1 MRKLIVALLMIAV
14 LAIPAFSIGWE
25 VGMHATVVPNGQESG
40 ANSGGV
46 DPIFGFHL
54 GISPIAILYASVD
67 SLMLPP
73 YMIQGMTGYQD
84 ATTQVWVQGYYR
96 PGFLNMFDAGFRLLL
111 GPIAIH
117 ATVGVNSIYVY
128 KQAELPAGTGGN
140 WGANLR
146 LGAGLKFGFWGV
158 SLTGTA
164 IFPSF
169 ANMFEVFKQLGSDQN
184 RQWALD
190 QIVNGLVPSL
200 MATLYF

>member
-1 MRKLIVALLMIAV
+1 MRKLIIALLMIAV

-25 VGMHATVVPNGQESG
+25 VGMHATVAPSG
-40 ANSGGV
+40 NREG
-46 DPIFGFHL
+46 DIDFITGFHV
-54 GISPIAILYASVD
+54 GISPIAILYASWD
-67 SLMLPP
+67 ALALPP
-73 YMIQGMTGYQD
+73 NMISGMTGYSD
-84 ATTQVWVQGYYR
+84 AEGVWHQGVFR
-96 PGFLNMFDAGFRLLL
+96 PGFLNLFDVGFRFLL
-111 GPIAIH
+111 GPVALFT
-117 ATVGVNSIYVY
+117 TVGTNNIYVY
-128 KQAELPAGTGGN
+128 KQSDLPEGAGGS

-169 ANMFEVFKQLGSDQN
+169 PFLIEVFRQLGSEEN
-184 RQWALD
+184 RAWALD

>member
-1 MRKLIVALLMIAV
+1 MRKLIIALLMIAV

-25 VGMHATVVPNGQESG
+25 VGMHATVAPNGERD
-40 ANSGGV
+40 GGI
-46 DPIFGFHL
+46 DPIIGFHV
-54 GISPIAILYASVD
+54 GISPIAILYASWD
-67 SLMLPP
+67 AMALPP
-73 YMIQGMTGYQD
+73 YMIQGMTGR
-84 ATTQVWVQGYYR
+84 TNEEGVWVQGVFR
-96 PGFLNMFDAGFRLLL
+96 PGFLNLFDVGFRFLL
-111 GPIAIH
+111 GPVAIFT
-117 ATVGVNSIYVY
+117 TVGMNNIYVY
-128 KQAELPAGTGGN
+128 DQASLPENVGGD

-169 ANMFEVFKQLGSDQN
+169 AGMIEVFRQLGSEQN
-184 RQWALD
+184 RDWALD